1 MEQILEKSRTL
12 MKTNAFLHFNNEMFS
27 HPALQWNVS
36 CRKCVQMLYCV
47 SYWVFIQDRKANGLV

>member
-36 CRKCVQMLYCV
+36 CRKCVQMLYK
-47 SYWVFIQDRKANGLV
+47 SERQTDLFNLTL